1 MGTLAVTSR
10 SSSRALLFSP
20 DNELCGWKNEK
31 TGETKGKP
39 GDPLAFSGIH
49 ILSPAIF
56 NHIRFTGK
64 FSMIDVYLDLCAEHR
79 FMAFDHS
86 ESLFMDI
93 GSPEKLALAE
103 KVFP

>member
-1 MGTLAVTSR
+1 
-10 SSSRALLFSP
+10 
-20 DNELCGWKNEK
+20 
-31 TGETKGKP
+31 
-39 GDPLAFSGIH
+39 
-49 ILSPAIF
+49 
-56 NHIRFTGK
+56 
-64 FSMIDVYLDLCAEHR
+64 MIDVYLDLCAEHR